1 MGVIFNFSQ
10 NFIRIELPKKQ
21 LPASQKGLV
30 KGVVKD
36 LDERQIALLNLIAEN
51 PKYTKVEM
59 AQKIGVSTTTID
71 KHLKVL
77 KELKL
82 LKRQGGRKN
91 GYWQILHKNDRGE

>member
-1 MGVIFNFSQ
+1 MGVIFKFSQ
-10 NFIRIELPKKQ
+10 NFIRIELPKSQ
-21 LPASQKGLV
+21 LPASQKGL
-30 KGVVKD
+30 VKD

-59 AQKIGVSTTTID
+59 AQKIGVSSTTID
-71 KHLKVL
+71 KHLNAL

-91 GYWQILHKNDRGE
+91 GYWQILHKNDKGE